1 MTVGLGLQVSFVDI
15 TTLQGYYQNLNSQSI
30 WVVSH
35 AHNLSG
41 TLARGKAT
49 TCFNPTLYNCTCCL
63 AHHAGSVQCPGPDLW
78 SRGCVHRRLPGHKP
92 VDRYAMCICSYLLTL
107 IRA

>member
-1 MTVGLGLQVSFVDI
+1 MTVGLYLQVSFVDI

-49 TCFNPTLYNCTCCL
+49 N
-63 AHHAGSVQCPGPDLW
+63 
-78 SRGCVHRRLPGHKP
+78 
-92 VDRYAMCICSYLLTL
+92 LLQPNSL
-107 IRA
+107 